1 MRQAFHSV
9 DLIGT
14 PPIGVSLGYDHCSE
28 HEWGIAKIKWAMG
41 VDPVA
46 EPGIARRLMR
56 RPLTKLHIL
65 EFKATKTLPAEVRIA
80 LNLNSYT
87 LPLFQDRRRTLC
99 GKINDKLSAA
109 WSDSSFMVRA
119 FSDDARQL
127 LRDIHA
133 AFGRR
138 DLAIGLGG
146 AQPFG
151 NAPLS
156 LVIASRYPDALA
168 EKLREADEDHDALEV
183 AAKATGIAER
193 LIAAGKSFYALKP
206 SWITTFKDMG
216 DDKGPPA
223 ERSAHPVMFWLN
235 PRDQMN
241 NNYGWYTVEDLEAW
255 VRNEGPVPKATRAA
269 AR

>member
-80 LNLNSYT
+80 FNLNSYT

-99 GKINDKLSAA
+99 GKMNDTLSAA
-109 WSDSSFMVRA
+109 WDDSSFMVRA
-119 FSDDARQL
+119 FSDEARQL

-168 EKLREADEDHDALEV
+168 EQLREADEDHDALEA
-183 AAKATGIAER
+183 AAKATGITER
-193 LIAAGKSFYALKP
+193 LTAAGKAFYALKP

-216 DDKGPPA
+216 DGKGAPA

-241 NNYGWYTVEDLEAW
+241 NHYGWYTVEELEDW
-255 VRNEGPVPKATRAA
+255 TRGGGRVLKASRAA
-269 AR
+269 GR